1 MRYETI
7 AQLKDT
13 DFKRLTGVQ
22 RATFAEML
30 KVVEKGLRDF
40 GRPPKLSRADQLLLT
55 LMYWREYRTEF
66 HNAQSYGVSE
76 ATVCRTIHK
85 VEDAL
90 VRSKRFR
97 LPDKKALQASD
108 TVFEVV
114 LVDVSEQPVERPKK
128 AKNGITV
135 ANRSVTPKKRR

>member
-7 AQLKDT
+7 EHLKDT

-22 RATFAEML
+22 RETFAEML

-40 GRPPKLSRADQLLLT
+40 GRPPKLSRADQLLMT

-66 HNAQSYGVSE
+66 HIAQSYGVSE
-76 ATVCRTIHK
+76 ATVCRTIRK

-90 VRSKRFR
+90 VRSKKFR
-97 LPDKKALQASD
+97 LPGKKALQPSD
-108 TVFEVV
+108 TIFEVI
-114 LVDVSEQPVERPKK
+114 LVDASEQPVERPKK
-128 AKNGITV
+128 ARNSIT
-135 ANRSVTPKKRR
+135 AAKRGDIPKKRS